1 MTKTEYNDF
10 IKYLHEENERRLA
23 EQEQKRRERKTQL
36 YHEELKRIEKELAF
50 LQKRR
55 TEVEKWLEKYGTEE
69 GEKNAKSYRS
79 K

>member
-10 IKYLHEENERRLA
+10 IKYLHEENDRRLA
-23 EQEQKRRERKTQL
+23 EQEQKRRESKTRH

-55 TEVEKWLEKYGTEE
+55 AEVEKWLEKYGTEV
-69 GEKNAKSYRS
+69 
-79 K
+79 